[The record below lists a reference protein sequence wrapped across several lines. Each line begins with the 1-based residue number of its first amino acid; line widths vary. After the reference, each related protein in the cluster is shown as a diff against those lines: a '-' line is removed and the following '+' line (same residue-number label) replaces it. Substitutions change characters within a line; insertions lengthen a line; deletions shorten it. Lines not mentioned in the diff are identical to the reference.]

1 MSYVD
6 AIKIADTVH
15 VVERINGQRIFKKAP
30 ALYRFYAKSKK
41 GAFDSMYGDKL
52 IKYESNNYKEFQ
64 KEKQTVSEYNLF
76 EDDYDAITRHLE
88 ENYLGCDAPKLNIGF
103 LDIEVDFD
111 PKRGFSS
118 PEDPH
123 GKITAITVYQNWTG
137 KLLTYVIGP
146 PTLTFMEAK
155 KITDQFED
163 TILCKTEDELFDHFF
178 TAIEDADVLTGWN
191 STTFDIPYII
201 KRIEFVSKKEKTKR
215 FCLWNQYP
223 SERRFEMYGKT
234 QLTYELVGRI
244 HLDYLDLYK
253 KYTYNELHSYSLD
266 NVSEVEVKERKTA
279 YEGSLDQLYK
289 KDFKTF
295 IEYNR
300 QDVML
305 IVKIDAKNQYIDL
318 SNQLAH
324 ENTVLI
330 TKTSGSVALIEQA
343 INIEVHSKG
352 LIAPRKKGRREGES
366 SESVAGAYVA
376 DPKVGMHQWIGSVD
390 INSLYPSAI
399 RALNISPET
408 IIGQFQLPLTEQFI
422 RNFLASN
429 KGATLSDAWGE
440 LFNVIEFDEIVDC
453 TTTILTV
460 ETEDGQTITQSA
472 REWYETIFAPDSGM
486 CISANGTLFKTE
498 NDGIIPGLLA
508 RWYAERKQLQGEMKK
523 WIKEM
528 DAARARNASKE
539 EMAEIQEKIAF
550 YDKRQ
555 LIKKILLNSLYGAL
569 LNQYCR
575 YYDQRMGQSTTL
587 TGRNITR
594 HMMSKINEFIAGEYN
609 HNGPS
614 IVYGDTD
621 SCYFSAYPVLK
632 EHYDWNKETVAELYD
647 NIADLVNESFPEFM
661 RFRFNTSLERGAII
675 AAGREI
681 LAERG
686 MYLKKKRYAALCYDI
701 DGKRVDIDGKPGKLK
716 ALGIEIKRSDTP
728 KVIQNFLTEVLM
740 KVLDGTKDEEIYD
753 FVDNFRTEFR
763 EWPGWKKGSP
773 KGANGITGYVER
785 EEQLG
790 KVNMPGHVRA
800 AMNWNN
806 MKKRFDDHYSNQ
818 ITDGM
823 KVMVCKLLDNP
834 LGLTSIAYPV
844 DQTHLPDWFMD
855 LPFDHKAMEEAL
867 LDKKLSNIFGA
878 VGYSF
883 SSTKASKETFED
895 LFSFD

>member
-6 AIKIADTVH
+6 ALRINDTIH
-15 VVERINGQRIFKKAP
+15 VVERVNGQRIFKKHP
-30 ALYRFYAKSKK
+30 ALFRFYVKNKK
-41 GAFDSMYGDKL
+41 GAHTSMYGDKL
-52 IKYESNNYKEFQ
+52 QIFETNSSKEFK
-64 KEKQTVSEYNLF
+64 KEREAVQSYNLF
-76 EDDYDAITRHLE
+76 EDDYDSITRHLE
-88 ENYLGCDAPKLNIGF
+88 ENYLGMEAPKLNIGF

-111 PKRGFSS
+111 PTRGFSS

-123 GKITAITVYQNWTG
+123 GKITAITVYQSWT
-137 KLLTYVIGP
+137 KRLLTFVINP
-146 PTLTFMEAK
+146 NTLTFDEAR
-155 KITDQFED
+155 KITDEFED
-163 TILCKTEDELFDHFF
+163 TILCRTEDELFDRFF
-178 TAIEDADVLTGWN
+178 DAIDDADILTGWN
-191 STTFDIPYII
+191 STTFDIPYIV

-223 SERRFEMYGKT
+223 TERHFEMYGRN
-234 QLTYELVGRI
+234 QLTYDLSGRV
-244 HLDYLDLYK
+244 HMDYLDLYK

-279 YEGSLDQLYK
+279 YEGSLDHLYK

-330 TKTSGSVALIEQA
+330 PRTTGSVALIEQA

-352 LIAPRKKGRREGES
+352 LIAPRKKGPKPGGEQG
-366 SESVAGAYVA
+366 VAGAFVA

-399 RALNISPET
+399 RSLNISPET
-408 IIGQFQLPLTEQFI
+408 IIGQFQLPLTE
-422 RNFLASN
+422 NFLKN
-429 KGATLSDAWGE
+429 YMATHKNATMSDAWGE
-440 LFNVIEFDEIVDC
+440 LFNVIEFEEVMDC
-453 TTTILTV
+453 SSTILTV
-460 ETEDGQTITQSA
+460 ELENGQFVSQSGK
-472 REWYETIFAPDSGM
+472 EWYETIFAPGSGM
-486 CISANGTLFKTE
+486 CISANGTLFRTDS
-498 NDGIIPGLLA
+498 DGIIPGLLA
-508 RWYAERKQLQGEMKK
+508 RWYSERKSLQAEMKK
-523 WIKEM
+523 YIKLLDE
-528 DAARARNASKE
+528 AKEKNAPQTE
-539 EMAEIQEKIAF
+539 LDELQEKIAF

-594 HMMSKINEFIAGEYN
+594 HMMSKINELIEGNYN
-609 HNGPS
+609 YLGPA

-632 EHYDWNKETVAELYD
+632 EHYDWNKDSAGELYD
-647 NIADLVNESFPEFM
+647 SIAELVNDSFPEFM
-661 RFRFNTSLERGAII
+661 RFRFNTSLERGGII

-686 MYLKKKRYAALCYDI
+686 MYLKKKRYAALCYDV
-701 DGKRVDIDGKPGKLK
+701 DGKRKDTDGKSGYLK

-728 KVIQNFLTEVLM
+728 KIIQKFLTDVLM
-740 KVLDGTKDEEIYD
+740 KVLEGDDDSDVYE
-753 FVDNFRTEFR
+753 FVDNFRAQFK
-763 EWPGWKKGSP
+763 EWDGWKKGSP
-773 KGANGITGYVER
+773 KGVNGLTAYVAK

-790 KVNMPGHVRA
+790 RANMPGHVRA

-806 MKKRFDDHYSNQ
+806 LRKRFGDHYSTE
-818 ITDGM
+818 ISDGM
-823 KVMVCKLLDNP
+823 KVMVCKLIDNP
-834 LGLTSIAYPV
+834 LGLSSIAYPV
-844 DQTHLPDWFMD
+844 DQVHLPDWFKE
-855 LPFDHKAMEEAL
+855 LPFDHKAMEEGL
-867 LDKKLSNIFGA
+867 LDKKLSNIFG
-878 VGYSF
+878 VLDMNF
-883 SSTKASKETFED
+883 SASKSEQETFDD
-895 LFSFD
+895 LFSMD

>member
-6 AIKIADTVH
+6 ACKIADTIH
-15 VVERINGQRIFKKAP
+15 VVERVNGQRIFKKAP
-30 ALYRFYAKSKK
+30 AIYKLYLKSKK
-41 GAFDSMYGDKL
+41 GEYTSIYGDKL
-52 IKYESNNYKEFQ
+52 AKFETNTYKEFQ
-64 KEKQTVSEYNLF
+64 KEKQGISDYNLF

-88 ENYLGCDAPKLNIGF
+88 DNYLAQEAPDLHIGF

-123 GKITAITVYQNWTG
+123 GKITAITVYQSWS
-137 KLLTYVIGP
+137 KRLLTYVINP
-146 PTLTFMEAK
+146 NTLTFAEAQ
-155 KITDQFED
+155 KITGEFED
-163 TILCKTEDELFDHFF
+163 TILCKSEDELFDRFF
-178 TAIEDADVLTGWN
+178 EAIEDADILTGWN

-223 SERRFEMYGKT
+223 NERRFEMYGKS
-234 QLTYELVGRI
+234 QLTFDLVGRV

-266 NVSEVEVKERKTA
+266 NVSDVEVKERKLA

-289 KDFKTF
+289 KDFKKF

-324 ENTVLI
+324 ENTVLL

-343 INIEVHSKG
+343 INIEVHSKN
-352 LIAPRKKGRREGES
+352 LIAPKKRGRRDGDT
-366 SESVAGAYVA
+366 SETVAGAFVA
-376 DPKVGMHQWIGSVD
+376 DPVVGMHQWIGSVD
-390 INSLYPSAI
+390 INSLYPSVI

-408 IIGQFQLPLTEQFI
+408 IIGQFQLPITEK
-422 RNFLASN
+422 FLRDYIAAN
-429 KGATLSDAWGE
+429 KNATISDAWGE
-440 LFNVIEFDEIVDC
+440 LFNVIEFEEVMER
-453 TTTILTV
+453 TSTILTV
-460 ETEDGQTITQSA
+460 KLENGQEITQSA
-472 REWYETIFAPDSGM
+472 MEWYDTIFAAGSGM
-486 CISANGTLFKTE
+486 CISANGTLFRSDT
-498 NDGIIPGLLA
+498 DGIIPGLLA
-508 RWYAERKQLQGEMKK
+508 RWYSERKQLQGEMKK
-523 WIKEM
+523 WIKEL
-528 DAARARNASKE
+528 DAAKARNATKDE
-539 EMAEIQEKIAF
+539 LADIQAKIAF

-594 HMMSKINEFIAGEYN
+594 HMMSKINEMIAGEYN
-609 HNGPS
+609 HSGPS

-621 SCYFSAYPVLK
+621 SCYFSAFPVLK
-632 EHYDWNKETVAELYD
+632 EHYQWNKESVAELYD
-647 NIADLVNESFPEFM
+647 NVADLVNESFPEFM
-661 RFRFNTSLERGAII
+661 RFRFNTSLERGGII

-686 MYLKKKRYAALCYDI
+686 MYLKKKRYAALCYDV
-701 DGKRVDIDGKPGKLK
+701 DGKRTDGDGKSGKLK

-728 KVIQNFLTEVLM
+728 KVIQNFLTDVLM
-740 KVLDGTKDEEIYD
+740 KVLEGGANSDVYD
-753 FVDNFRTEFR
+753 FVDDFRMKFR
-763 EWPGWKKGSP
+763 EWDGWKKGSP
-773 KGANGITGYVER
+773 KGANGITGYVQK

-790 KVNMPGHVRA
+790 KANMPGHVRA

-806 MKKRFDDHYSNQ
+806 LKKRFSDNYSNE

-855 LPFDHKAMEEAL
+855 LPFDHKAMEIAL
-867 LDKKLSNIFGA
+867 LDTKLKNIFG
-878 VGYSF
+878 VLGMDF
-883 SSTKASKETFED
+883 SSTKAEQEVFED
-895 LFSFD
+895 LFSMD

>member
-6 AIKIADTVH
+6 ACKIADTIH
-15 VVERINGQRIFKKAP
+15 VVERINGQRIFKKSP
-30 ALYRFYAKSKK
+30 AVYRLYLKSKK
-41 GAFDSMYGDKL
+41 GEHLSMYGDKL
-52 IKYESNNYKEFQ
+52 AKFETNTYKEFQ
-64 KEKQTVSEYNLF
+64 KEKQGISDYNLF

-88 ENYLGCDAPKLNIGF
+88 DNYLGQEAPDLNIGF

-123 GKITAITVYQNWTG
+123 GKITAITVYQSWT
-137 KLLTYVIGP
+137 KRLLTYVIAP
-146 PTLTFMEAK
+146 NTLTHEEAK

-163 TILCKTEDELFDHFF
+163 TVLCKSENELFDLFF
-178 TAIEDADVLTGWN
+178 DAIDDADVLTGWN

-201 KRIEFVSKKEKTKR
+201 KRIELVSKKEKTKR

-223 SERRFEMYGKT
+223 NERRFEMYGKT
-234 QLTYELVGRI
+234 QLTFDLVGRI
-244 HLDYLDLYK
+244 HLDYLELYK

-289 KDFKTF
+289 RDFKTF

-318 SNQLAH
+318 SNRLAH

-352 LIAPRKKGRREGES
+352 LIAPRKRGRRDGDT

-376 DPKVGMHQWIGSVD
+376 DPQVGMHQWIGSVD

-408 IIGQFQLPLTEQFI
+408 IIGQFQLPLTQQFI
-422 RNFLASN
+422 KNYLASH

-440 LFNVIEFDEIVDC
+440 LFNVIEFDEVMNG

-460 ETEDGQTITQSA
+460 EMEDGSTISQSG
-472 REWYETIFAPDSGM
+472 REWYDTIFAVDSGM
-486 CISANGTLFKTE
+486 CISANGTIFRTDT
-498 NDGIIPGLLA
+498 DGIIPGLLA
-508 RWYAERKQLQGEMKK
+508 RWYAERKSLQKEMKT

-528 DAARARNASKE
+528 DAAKARNASKE
-539 EMAEIQEKIAF
+539 ELAEIQEKIAF

-594 HMMSKINEFIAGEYN
+594 HMMSKINEFIAGDYN

-632 EHYDWNKETVAELYD
+632 DHYEWNKDTVAELYD

-661 RFRFNTSLERGAII
+661 RFRFNTSLERGGII

-701 DGKRVDIDGKPGKLK
+701 DGKRVDTDGKPGKLK

-728 KVIQNFLTEVLM
+728 KVIQNFLTDVLM
-740 KVLDGTKDEEIYD
+740 KVLEGEDNDSVYQ
-753 FVDNFRTEFR
+753 FVDDFRNDFR
-763 EWPGWKKGSP
+763 NWPGWKKGSP
-773 KGANGITGYVER
+773 KGANGITGYVEK
-785 EEQLG
+785 EEQMG
-790 KVNMPGHVRA
+790 RANMPGHVRA

-806 MKKRFDDHYSNQ
+806 LKKRFQDNYSTE

-834 LGLTSIAYPV
+834 LGITSVAYPV
-844 DQTHLPDWFMD
+844 DQTHLPDWFQD

-867 LDKKLSNIFGA
+867 LDKKLSNIFG
-878 VGYSF
+878 VLNMNF
-883 SSTKASKETFED
+883 SNNKAEQEVFED
-895 LFSFD
+895 LFSMD